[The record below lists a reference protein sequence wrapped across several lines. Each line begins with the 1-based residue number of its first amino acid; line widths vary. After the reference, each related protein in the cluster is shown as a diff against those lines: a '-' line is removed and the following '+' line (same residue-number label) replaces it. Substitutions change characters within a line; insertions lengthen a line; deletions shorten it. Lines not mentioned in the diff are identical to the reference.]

1 MRSVDH
7 LPELG
12 ALQERHRP
20 VPLPV
25 ALGLSALVAVVPAL
39 PLLAG
44 DPALWRWALLLAV
57 VLSPFV
63 VAVFAQSWFL
73 EHRLHTGGLVLGNVV
88 PLNATYVVPYDT
100 MDPASVRTT
109 PWQRAPGLAQPREIV
124 SPLRRQALWPHR
136 TVRFH
141 GLDAK
146 LARDLA
152 RGRVGWQQAHQLAA
166 GPAPHLADPGH
177 RQEWILSFAHADAV
191 APVLRTAAAQRGA
204 APGHP

>member
-1 MRSVDH
+1 M
-7 LPELG
+7 PELG
-12 ALQERHRP
+12 ALRERHRP

-25 ALGLSALVAVVPAL
+25 ALGLCALVAAVPTV

-44 DPALWRWALLLAV
+44 DPSLWRWAVLLAL
-57 VLSPFV
+57 VLYPFV

-88 PLNATYVVPYDT
+88 PLNATYVVPYDSI
-100 MDPASVRTT
+100 DPESVRTT
-109 PWQRAPGLAQPREIV
+109 PWQRAPGLAQPREMV

-152 RGRVGWQQAHQLAA
+152 RGRIGWQEAHRLVA
-166 GPAPHLADPGH
+166 GLAPHLADPAH
-177 RQEWILSFAHADAV
+177 RQEWILSFADADAV
-191 APVLRTAAAQRGA
+191 APVLRAAAAGRGA
-204 APGHP
+204 TPGQR